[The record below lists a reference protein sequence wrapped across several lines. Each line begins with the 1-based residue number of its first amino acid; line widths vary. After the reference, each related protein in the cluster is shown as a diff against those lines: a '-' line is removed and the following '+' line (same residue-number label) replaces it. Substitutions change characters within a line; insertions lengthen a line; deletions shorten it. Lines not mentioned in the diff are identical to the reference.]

1 VLYANDDLL
10 DDMAEW
16 FDFSAMNASEIP
28 LEIYASRVGDKFIVK
43 SMASKNGE
51 LSWDDLSADY
61 QFYWCF
67 MGVSV
72 VAIMLILGI
81 ILIFV
86 ALVHKPRQ
94 VRLQNPADVLQ

>member
-1 VLYANDDLL
+1 
-10 DDMAEW
+10 
-16 FDFSAMNASEIP
+16 
-28 LEIYASRVGDKFIVK
+28 
-43 SMASKNGE
+43 MASKNGE

-67 MGVSV
+67 VGACV
-72 VAIMLILGI
+72 VGFMLIMGI

-94 VRLQNPADVLQ
+94 LKFQDSPSGAE